1 MFVEIKKKTFDN
13 FHLVQNHGKC
23 VISFSFTFKQGSLDD
38 QLLSLFFDHFFSAN
52 EDASRNLQTNL
63 SKGFLPIPPFDEDES
78 QFTQYE
84 QSRDPTSVTQAS
96 RSNISARPSD
106 SPVETTSALPQA
118 PLSSQPIHTPKEPS
132 VSTLNRSP
140 RRTARKHIKTQPWS
154 PEDHRIVKE
163 KNTKKGNKAMATKV
177 SGSKMSKSS
186 DPLVSATAALSQA
199 PLSSQTVDI
208 PKEPSAST
216 VNRSPRRTAR
226 IHKKTQPC
234 MPCLPEDQHDV
245 KRNKNNK
252 GNDDK
257 AMATQ
262 VSGSQMS
269 NSSDLPVAT
278 TTILPKAPLSVH
290 IQKEPS
296 TSASIR
302 LSTENTNPRRTT
314 RLTKPT
320 QPYSP
325 EVENDFKKN
334 KIKKGNNDKEKKE

>member
-1 MFVEIKKKTFDN
+1 M
-13 FHLVQNHGKC
+13 
-23 VISFSFTFKQGSLDD
+23 
-38 QLLSLFFDHFFSAN
+38 
-52 EDASRNLQTNL
+52 QTNL
-63 SKGFLPIPPFDEDES
+63 SKGFLPIPLFEEDES
-78 QFTQYE
+78 QFTQHE

-96 RSNISARPSD
+96 RSDISARPSD
-106 SPVETTSALPQA
+106 PPVETTSALPQA
-118 PLSSQPIHTPKEPS
+118 PLSSQPVHLPKEPS
-132 VSTLNRSP
+132 VSTVNRSP
-140 RRTARKHIKTQPWS
+140 RRTARKHVKTRPWT

-163 KNTKKGNKAMATKV
+163 KNTKKGNKAMTTKV

-186 DPLVSATAALSQA
+186 DPLVSATTLSQA
-199 PLSSQTVDI
+199 PLSSQTLDI

-216 VNRSPRRTAR
+216 VSRSPRRTAR

-278 TTILPKAPLSVH
+278 TTVLPQAPLSVH
-290 IQKEPS
+290 IQEEPS

-314 RLTKPT
+314 RLRKPN

-325 EVENDFKKN
+325 EVENDLKRN
-334 KIKKGNNDKEKKE
+334 KFKKGNNDKKKKE

>member
-1 MFVEIKKKTFDN
+1 M
-13 FHLVQNHGKC
+13 QNHGKC
-23 VISFSFTFKQGSLDD
+23 VISFSFTFKQGYLDD
-38 QLLSLFFDHFFSAN
+38 QLLSLFFDHFFTAN

-78 QFTQYE
+78 QFTQLE

-140 RRTARKHIKTQPWS
+140 RRTARKHIKTQSWS

-163 KNTKKGNKAMATKV
+163 KNTKGNKAMATKV

-186 DPLVSATAALSQA
+186 DPLVSATTALSQA

-278 TTILPKAPLSVH
+278 TTVLPKAPLSLH

>member
-1 MFVEIKKKTFDN
+1 M
-13 FHLVQNHGKC
+13 QNHGKC
-23 VISFSFTFKQGSLDD
+23 VISFSFTFKQGYLDD

-140 RRTARKHIKTQPWS
+140 RRTARKHIKTQSWS

-163 KNTKKGNKAMATKV
+163 KNTKGNKAMATKV

-186 DPLVSATAALSQA
+186 DPLVSATTALSQA

>member
-1 MFVEIKKKTFDN
+1 M
-13 FHLVQNHGKC
+13 QNHGKC

-78 QFTQYE
+78 QFTQHE

-140 RRTARKHIKTQPWS
+140 RRTARKHIKTQSWS

>member
-1 MFVEIKKKTFDN
+1 M
-13 FHLVQNHGKC
+13 
-23 VISFSFTFKQGSLDD
+23 
-38 QLLSLFFDHFFSAN
+38 
-52 EDASRNLQTNL
+52 QTNL
-63 SKGFLPIPPFDEDES
+63 SKDFPPIPPFDEDEG
-78 QFTQYE
+78 QFTQHD
-84 QSRDPTSVTQAS
+84 QSRDPTSVTQSS
-96 RSNISARPSD
+96 RSHISARPSD
-106 SPVETTSALPQA
+106 PSVEKTLALPQA
-118 PLSSQPIHTPKEPS
+118 PLSSQPVHTPKEPS
-132 VSTLNRSP
+132 TPNRSP
-140 RRTARKHIKTQPWS
+140 RRTARKHIKTQPWT
-154 PEDHRIVKE
+154 PEDHRNVK
-163 KNTKKGNKAMATKV
+163 KKKSKKGNKAMTTQV

-186 DPLVSATAALSQA
+186 DPPVSATTALPQA
-199 PLSSQTVDI
+199 PLSSQTVHI

-278 TTILPKAPLSVH
+278 TTVLPKAPLSVH

-314 RLTKPT
+314 
-320 QPYSP
+320 
-325 EVENDFKKN
+325 
-334 KIKKGNNDKEKKE
+334 